1 MNTNCLN
8 IMIGFDQVES
18 AAAHTLIHSILSRSS
33 KPVSITPIFLKN
45 LKDVYTR
52 ERDPKQSNEFS
63 FSRFLTPYLSNYEG
77 WSLFMDCDMMLTTD
91 IDELFNLIDPTKA
104 VMVVK
109 HDYTPSTDTK
119 YLNAIQYKYPRKNW
133 SSVMLFNNA
142 KCKML
147 TPDYV
152 NNATPMDLHR
162 FAWTNDDLIG
172 ELPVEW
178 NHLVGEYQPNPKAKI
193 VHWTLG
199 GPYFEEYKDVE
210 FSDEWRSEYEQ
221 TIHCTQLKDLA

>member
-1 MNTNCLN
+1 
-8 IMIGFDQVES
+8 MIGFDQVES

-45 LKDVYTR
+45 LKDIYTR

-77 WSLFMDCDMMLTTD
+77 WSLFMDCDMMLTAD
-91 IDELFNLIDPTKA
+91 IDELFELADPTKA

-119 YLNAIQYKYPRKNW
+119 YLNAVQYKYPRKNW

-162 FAWTNDDLIG
+162 FAWVDDDLIG

-178 NHLVGEYQPNPKAKI
+178 NHLVGEYSPNPKAKI

-221 TIHCTQLKDLA
+221 AIHCTQLKDLA